1 MFRFAKASY
10 ADDVGHQI
18 GSFQKEEEEEEE
30 EAVYTGRR
38 YLRL

>member
-1 MFRFAKASY
+1 MFCFAKASY

-18 GSFQKEEEEEEE
+18 GSFQKEEEEEEK
-30 EAVYTGRR
+30 AVYTGRR